1 MPTGS
6 YKRTVALQ
14 SGLPLWLSD
23 REPTSQCRRR
33 GFDPWVRKIPWRRK
47 WQLAPVFL
55 PGESNGQ
62 RSLAAIHGSQRVE
75 RGLVIKQQQPI
86 CGSKITRGFCLLF
99 RFFMMSHRMKFQ
111 GTAFPYWL
119 CSVSFSNLYE
129 FPGVKRHESHNRKS
143 ANLASI
149 LFSSVRP
156 LVLDKERTPPE
167 HSSALCT
174 CMGFSQYESSD
185 VAA

>member
-1 MPTGS
+1 MHKRYGLKTIRGVGRLYLVPHTLEISLGTKGPLNDVSAANRGHIWSITAQTAPSVPTGS

-14 SGLPLWLSD
+14 SGLPLWLSG

-99 RFFMMSHRMKFQ
+99 SFFMMSHRMKFQ
-111 GTAFPYWL
+111 GTAFPY
-119 CSVSFSNLYE
+119 
-129 FPGVKRHESHNRKS
+129 
-143 ANLASI
+143 
-149 LFSSVRP
+149 
-156 LVLDKERTPPE
+156 
-167 HSSALCT
+167 
-174 CMGFSQYESSD
+174 
-185 VAA
+185 